1 MNVQGALLNF
11 LFKEKSMNKNKLL
24 RRINRRLHGVIVRVC
39 RYDSR
44 WFHELG
50 RYYLVSDDNVI
61 VEKDV
66 DLEDLAA
73 SLRVS

>member
-1 MNVQGALLNF
+1 MNENR
-11 LFKEKSMNKNKLL
+11 LL
-24 RRINRRLHGVIVRVC
+24 RRINRRLHGFIVRVC

>member
-11 LFKEKSMNKNKLL
+11 IFKEKTMNKNKLL
-24 RRINRRLHGVIVRVC
+24 RRINRRLHGFIVRVC